1 MACENSGPN
10 MNEEFLFTISIPT
23 FNRAKYLDLCLGQI
37 CKQLPGNEALVELL
51 VSDNHSEDSTSDVV
65 RKYIDQGS
73 PVRYIKNNENI
84 GGDRNFIQCFQ
95 QAKGKYVLLLGD
107 DDVLLDG
114 ALNKIISV
122 LKSGEYGVVFLKPYG
137 FSENFN
143 RERPKQTKRQG
154 QTKVC
159 KNVNDF
165 IGKVNYWVTFISG
178 NIVNKGLVKD
188 GVDLERFLDT
198 DLNHLS
204 WVFSALLKSEQN
216 VVIEEFLIAMRIR
229 ISEFQ
234 FLKVFSANMNK
245 IMETFAGEGLSRKS
259 ILITNNNLL
268 FTFFPPF
275 IVKIRSNTGTFT
287 KKDIFEELHPVY
299 KNYALFWVCIV
310 PVINLPLLLAKLWLF
325 FIRVINKLKKIVQG

>member
-1 MACENSGPN
+1 MACESSGPN
-10 MNEEFLFTISIPT
+10 MNEKFLFTISIPT
-23 FNRAKYLDLCLGQI
+23 FNRAQYLDLCLGQI

-51 VSDNHSEDSTSDVV
+51 VSDNHSEDATSDVV

-122 LKSGEYGVVFLKPYG
+122 LKGGEYGIVFLKPYG
-137 FSENFN
+137 FNENFN
-143 RERPKQTKRQG
+143 LERPKQTSKQC
-154 QTKVC
+154 QTKVY
-159 KNVNDF
+159 KTINGF
-165 IGKVNYWVTFISG
+165 MAKVNYWVTFISG
-178 NIVNKGLVKD
+178 NIVNKGLVKNRTD
-188 GVDLERFLDT
+188 FERFLDT

-204 WVFSALLKSEQN
+204 WVFTAILNSEQN
-216 VVIEEFLIAMRIR
+216 AFIEEFLIAMRIR

-245 IMETFAGEGLSRKS
+245 IMEVFAGEGLPRKS
-259 ILITNNNLL
+259 IFIINNHLL

-275 IVKIRSNTGTFT
+275 IVKIRSNSRTFS
-287 KKDIFEELHPVY
+287 KKDIFKELHPVY
-299 KNYALFWVCIV
+299 KSYALFWVCLV
-310 PVINLPLLLAKLWLF
+310 PVINLPLPLAKAWLF
-325 FIRVINKLKKIVQG
+325 FIRVINKLRKMIQR